1 MKNLT
6 LVLFALLG
14 SYTFSMSQGYNL
26 AKPEELEEYIKINR
40 ENSLGLPIGTEFPE
54 FEYVD
59 LDGNKLEYSEL
70 KDKVIVLNTWFVG
83 CSGCK
88 AEEENL
94 KELTSTF
101 GDREDIVFLSFAMSS
116 PQKIERYFSKRGDF
130 GYKTASVDRNWI
142 KENFKIEMS
151 PTHYIIK
158 HGVLVELISMPISQP
173 QLLEWYKN
181 RILEFASESLINPNH

>member
-1 MKNLT
+1 MKKLT
-6 LVLFALLG
+6 LVLYAFLG
-14 SYTFSMSQGYNL
+14 SSTFSMCQSYNL

-59 LDGNKLEYSEL
+59 LDGKKLEYSEL

-94 KELTSTF
+94 KELTSTL

-130 GYKTASVDRNWI
+130 GYRTASIDRKWI
-142 KENFKIEMS
+142 NENFKIEMS

-158 HGVLVELISMPISQP
+158 DGILVELISMAIFQP

-181 RILEFASESLINPNH
+181 RILEFASESLIKPNH